1 MRRGKSRKGGNLFGF
16 FAGSGAGTRQDR
28 RFAACGRGRRAAQE
42 PGPEPFR
49 AGGVISRPIGGGENP
64 ERQGPFRIFVW
75 AREKTAPGGG
85 GTRRGPAGMTG
96 GRRAQPPVPVPLQ
109 IKTGRAAFLQPG
121 AFSVSVIF
129 SSPFFRVL
137 FFGAAPSAPAPLPA
151 AASKTGRCRSGGRL
165 RPAPACR

>member
-1 MRRGKSRKGGNLFGF
+1 MRRGKSRKGKPFRLFCRKRGGDP
-16 FAGSGAGTRQDR
+16 AGPPVRRLRARTAGRAGAWAGAFPR
-28 RFAACGRGRRAAQE
+28 RGRYLPADWRGRKSGTA
-42 PGPEPFR
+42 GPVPDFCMGARKNR
-49 AGGVISRPIGGGENP
+49 AGRRRYP
-64 ERQGPFRIFVW
+64 QG
-75 AREKTAPGGG
+75 AC
-85 GTRRGPAGMTG
+85 RRG